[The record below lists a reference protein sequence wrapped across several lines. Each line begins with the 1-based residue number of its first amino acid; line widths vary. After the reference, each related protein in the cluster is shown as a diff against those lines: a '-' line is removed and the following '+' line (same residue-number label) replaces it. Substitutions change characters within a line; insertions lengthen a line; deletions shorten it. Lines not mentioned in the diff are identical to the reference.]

1 MSVFQIVKLL
11 DPINNVVI
19 TGGIVPKGAYSAG
32 TDYAVGDM
40 VSYTNGNSYVMY
52 VDATAGTAPTD
63 ATKWMLVVEKGDT
76 GATGASGADGE
87 GVVTGGTTGQILAKA
102 SNTNF
107 DTEWVDNTG
116 GSGIAESLAI
126 AYSIAL

>member
-1 MSVFQIVKLL
+1 MSFRVVKLL
-11 DPINNVVI
+11 DAINNVVI

-52 VDATAGTAPTD
+52 VDAGAGTAPTD
-63 ATKWMLVVEKGDT
+63 ATKWMLLAEKGDN
-76 GATGASGADGE
+76 GE
-87 GVVTGGTTGQILAKA
+87 GVATGGTTGQILAKA

-107 DTEWVDNTG
+107 DTEWVDGN
-116 GSGIAESLAI
+116 SGISESLAI